1 MIVPDSMNL
10 IDNKEHFDIIKS
22 IQVSR
27 ENFGSILRRNSDR
40 IAVLKDGGAMKITK
54 DIIMREIA
62 GETVLLPVGELA
74 VRFQGIMS
82 LNETGVFLWKH
93 MQEDCTEDALVQA
106 IVEEYDTTEACA
118 RKDVRAFIKQLQEQ
132 DLLL

>member
-22 IQVSR
+22 VQVSK
-27 ENFGSILRRNSDR
+27 ENFGLILRRNSDK

>member
-22 IQVSR
+22 IYVSR